1 MNSFGRFFR
10 ISVFGESHGSSL
22 GVLVDGCPAGVN
34 LDPGDLLADLGR
46 RQGGKTGTTS
56 RVEDDRPR
64 FLSGI
69 FEGRTTGAPVLVVFD
84 NIQQDSSAYESLRY
98 TPRPG
103 HADFTA
109 FTKYGGFNDHRG
121 GGHFSGRLTAGLV
134 AAGVI
139 AKKIIAP
146 VTVEADV
153 IEAGG
158 SKDVEKAVRGAMADG
173 DSIGGIVECITR
185 GVPAGPGEPFC
196 DSLESLISHGVFSIP
211 AVKGIEFGSGFAA
224 AKMRGS
230 TCNDEIVDRAGT
242 TKTNNAGGIAGGIA
256 NGNELVFRVAVKP
269 TPSIPKPQETIDVR
283 DGRKVS
289 ITVQGRHD
297 LCIAL
302 RMPVIVEAVTAVVLA
317 DCMLMEQIIPRVW
330 TAPAAGAQA
339 GGSAERDA
347 GAPQAKTLDR
357 LIYETI
363 SKIPRATVFDDGT
376 VTQLEDITSRL
387 EHLKHIIRG
396 KDEEELHLFFA
407 RIRGSR

>member
-1 MNSFGRFFR
+1 MNSFGKLFT
-10 ISVFGESHGSSL
+10 IGVFGESHGSSL
-22 GVLVDGCPAGVN
+22 GVLVDGCPAGI
-34 LDPGDLLADLGR
+34 DLETDDLFTDLGR
-46 RQGGKTGTTS
+46 RQGGKSGTTS

-69 FEGRTTGAPVLVVFD
+69 FEGKTTGTPILVVFD
-84 NIQQDSSAYESLRY
+84 NTRQDSGAYESLRY

-109 FTKYGGFNDHRG
+109 FTKYGGFNDPRG

-146 VTVEADV
+146 VTVEAHI

-158 SKDVEKAVRGAMADG
+158 SKDIKKAVREAMADG
-173 DSIGGIVECITR
+173 DSIGGIVECIAR
-185 GVPAGPGEPFC
+185 SVPAGLGEPFS
-196 DSLESLISHGVFSIP
+196 DSLESLISHGMFSIP
-211 AVKGIEFGSGFAA
+211 AVKAIEFGAGFGA

-230 TCNDEIVDRAGT
+230 TCNDQIVDRTGT
-242 TKTNNAGGIAGGIA
+242 TRTNNAGGIGGGIA

-269 TPSIPKPQETIDVR
+269 TPSIPRPQETIDMR
-283 DGRKVS
+283 DGRRVS
-289 ITVQGRHD
+289 ITVEGRHD

-302 RMPVIVEAVTAVVLA
+302 RMPVIVEAVTAIVLA
-317 DCMLMEQIIPRVW
+317 DCMLMEQMVPRVW
-330 TAPAAGAQA
+330 TAPAAAQT
-339 GGSAERDA
+339 GGSAETDA
-347 GAPQAKTLDR
+347 GVTGTKTLDGF
-357 LIYETI
+357 IYETI
-363 SKIPRATVFDDGT
+363 SKIPQAAIFDDGL

-396 KDEEELHLFFA
+396 KDEEELHHFFA
-407 RIRGSR
+407 KIRGSR